1 MGQCLSKAICSTIN
15 SIQNFD
21 IAKTKVV
28 TWSMDIIAQVG
39 KAL

>member
-21 IAKTKVV
+21 IAKTKLV
-28 TWSMDIIAQVG
+28 TWNMDIVGYVG